1 MKKKQKKA
9 RKVKIQKELD
19 KISCGSAKSFPKQLT
34 REDLFRC
41 PIWFADEPAFV
52 DDLNK
57 ASDKY
62 IEDSKTSDQLKKA
75 LHLAGLFYR
84 YYG

>member
-34 REDLFRC
+34 REDLFKSST
-41 PIWFADEPAFV
+41 
-52 DDLNK
+52 K
-57 ASDKY
+57 AGSSANQ
-62 IEDSKTSDQLKKA
+62 IGHLKISS
-75 LHLAGLFYR
+75 LCSCLG
-84 YYG
+84 